1 MLPELVNILPQAWA
15 DPLVSV
21 DDMFVAG
28 GPFVRWIFLTA
39 LVMWILIVERYWFF
53 AFIYPQRV
61 RALKAEWLARD
72 TRKTWTAR
80 RIRDAM
86 ISEMNVAMKTGLPVM
101 RVVIPICPLL
111 GLLGTVGGMLEVFD
125 VMAIKGAVDARAMA
139 YGVSH
144 AMICTLSG
152 LGVAISGMFF
162 VHRFHSRVRIETEL
176 LADALTYE

>member
-1 MLPELVNILPQAWA
+1 MLAELINVLPQELV

-21 DDMFVAG
+21 DEMFHAG
-28 GPFVRWIFLTA
+28 GPFVRWIFLSA
-39 LVMWILIVERYWFF
+39 LVMWVLIVERYYFF
-53 AFIYPQRV
+53 AFTYPSRV
-61 RALKAEWLARD
+61 RALKAEWQARAS
-72 TRKTWTAR
+72 RKTWTAR

-86 ISEMNVAMKTGLPVM
+86 ISEMNVAMKAGLPVM

-139 YGVSH
+139 FGVSH
-144 AMICTLSG
+144 AMICTLTG

-162 VHRFHSRVRIETEL
+162 VHRFHNRVQIETEL
-176 LADALTYE
+176 LADALSYE